1 MSDNAVNPT
10 TVDPTG
16 LVPRLRGEWATLT
29 IDPEGDVWRLRREA
43 AAALERLRADNL
55 LMAQAL
61 QGISPDANTMTPA
74 EAADRVAAVERAIE
88 RALS

>member
-1 MSDNAVNPT
+1 MSDKSQTSSAP
-10 TVDPTG
+10 G
-16 LVPRLRGEWATLT
+16 RLIKDLRKLGGNGFRWA
-29 IDPEGDVWRLRREA
+29 DQA
-43 AAALERLRADNL
+43 AAEIERLRADNL

-61 QGISPDANTMTPA
+61 QGITPDANTMTPA

>member
-10 TVDPTG
+10 TRHPE
-16 LVPRLRGEWATLT
+16 RGDLARTRH
-29 IDPEGDVWRLRREA
+29 VRRLRREA

>member
-1 MSDNAVNPT
+1 MSDKSQTSSAPGRLIK
-10 TVDPTG
+10 G
-16 LVPRLRGEWATLT
+16 LRKLGGNGFRWA
-29 IDPEGDVWRLRREA
+29 DQA
-43 AAALERLRADNL
+43 AAEIERLRADNL

-61 QGISPDANTMTPA
+61 QGITPDANTMTPA